1 MSKKSPIVETNTS
14 APFWEGVR
22 NRKLMLQY
30 DAKSQRYQ
38 FFPRPISLY
47 SNDGALEWR
56 ESNGTGVLVAF
67 TLSYFP
73 APGFEAELPYLEG
86 LIQLD
91 EGPRVFAPIAHARY
105 DALKVGMRMRVCWP
119 DAAEDAHPFQF
130 ELMS

>member
-1 MSKKSPIVETNTS
+1 MSAKAPIIENSTS

-22 NRKLMLQY
+22 KRKLMLQY

-38 FFPRPISLY
+38 FFPRPISLT

-56 ESNGTGVLVAF
+56 ESKGSGALVAF

-105 DALKVGMRMRVCWP
+105 EALKVGMRMRVCWP
-119 DAAEDAHPFQF
+119 DAAGDAHPFQF
-130 ELMS
+130 EIVP